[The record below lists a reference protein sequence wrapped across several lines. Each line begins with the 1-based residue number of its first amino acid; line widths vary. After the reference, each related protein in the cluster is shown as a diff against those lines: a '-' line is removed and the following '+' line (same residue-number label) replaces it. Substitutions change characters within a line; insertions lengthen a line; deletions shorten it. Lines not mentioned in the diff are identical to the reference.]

1 MTLNLKFCFSGP
13 SNDELALVSD
23 GRLVHVFD
31 REEAAKAA
39 AVQFGLIWIYG
50 ISFGKGAKKDKPARD
65 FFEFISYY
73 LWDMQPDTTSGS
85 RKKRACNDVQK
96 LEKAFKNYKAE

>member
-1 MTLNLKFCFSGP
+1 MKFYFSGTGH
-13 SNDELALVSD
+13 DQLALISD
-23 GRLVHVFD
+23 GRLVHVFEKKD
-31 REEAAKAA
+31 AAQAA
-39 AVQFGLIWIYG
+39 AIQFGLIWIYD
-50 ISFGKGAKKDKPARD
+50 INFGRGAKKDKPAHD